1 MKIGKPQ
8 RVYTVEP
15 LESPVPQHQPS
26 EPAERPPTQP
36 AEPVKTAP
44 AR

>member
-15 LESPVPQHQPS
+15 LESPVPKEQPR
-26 EPAERPPTQP
+26 EPAPRP
-36 AEPVKTAP
+36 AEPAKTAP
-44 AR
+44 SR

>member
-15 LESPVPQHQPS
+15 LESPVPRRQPS
-26 EPAERPPTQP
+26 EPAVRPPARP
-36 AEPVKTAP
+36 AEPAKTAP